1 MITVLLMNYQ
11 RRANLDLILES
22 IRAQDIEI
30 EVFLWNNADK
40 PFQDDRVDWVINSNR
55 NTRCWSR
62 WFIAQYATNDFVMT
76 MDDDLLFEGKDSFS
90 KLYHEAKGNYID
102 GRIMGLFGVQYNG
115 AEDYWP
121 NPNQRKLNKYG
132 LTTINKHIESPTQNI
147 SVDIVKGRCMVFNK
161 KDLIQ
166 LPLAPKYIDFGDDI
180 MASYYFS
187 AGKKRHHLIT
197 DVLNGNFVNLP
208 DEKGEMALSSKGGWN
223 KTRSEIM
230 NHYFKAN

>member
-1 MITVLLMNYQ
+1 MITVLLMNYK
-11 RRANLDLILES
+11 RRANLDLILQS

-30 EVFLWNNADK
+30 EVFLWNNADE

-62 WFIAQYATNDFVMT
+62 WFIAQYASNDFVMT
-76 MDDDLLFEGKDSFS
+76 LDDDLLFDGRDSFS
-90 KLYHEAKGNYID
+90 KLYQEAKKNYID

-121 NPNQRKLNKYG
+121 NPRLRKLNKFG
-132 LTTINKHIESPTQNI
+132 LIKINKHIDSPIQNI
-147 SVDIVKGRCMVFNK
+147 PVDIVKGRCMVFNK

-166 LPLAPKYIDFGDDI
+166 LPMAPKHIDYGDDI

-187 AGKKRHHLIT
+187 AGKKRHHIIT
-197 DVLNGNFVNLP
+197 NVLNDKIVNLH
-208 DEKGEMALSSKGGWN
+208 DEKGAMALSSKDGWN

-230 NHYFKAN
+230 NDYFKTY